1 MVLQRLTFFAATWLC
16 LVSAGAAQDK
26 IIVPPKEPVANL
38 SQSEWSKMWWQWAG
52 SVDASDSPV
61 ADRTGRNCGLKQS
74 GPVWFLAGTY
84 GTARTKR
91 SCTLPRDKYIFFPLI
106 NYVVMPEK
114 EACESCCGSYAKT
127 AKAITDHAS
136 YLVLEVDGR
145 RVEHLANYR
154 QATAQCFDMGS
165 LASPPY
171 RVFPS
176 AANGYYVM
184 LRPLSPGKHVLNF
197 GGVLPDMSQAVTYTL
212 LVE

>member
-1 MVLQRLTFFAATWLC
+1 MALQRLASFAATWFC
-16 LVSAGAAQDK
+16 LVSIGAAQDE
-26 IIVPPKEPVANL
+26 IVVPPTESVANI
-38 SQSEWSKMWWQWAG
+38 SQSDWSRVWWQWAG
-52 SVDASDSPV
+52 SFDASDSPI
-61 ADRTGRNCGLKQS
+61 ADRTGSNCGSKQR

-91 SCTLPRDKYIFFPLI
+91 SCTVPRGKYIFFPLI
-106 NYVVMPEK
+106 NYVVMPQK
-114 EACESCCGSYAKT
+114 EACASCCGSYAET
-127 AKAITDHAS
+127 AKAITDHPLN
-136 YLVLEVDGR
+136 LVLEVDGR
-145 RVEHLANYR
+145 RVENLASYR

-184 LRPLSPGKHVLNF
+184 LRPLPPGKHVLNF